1 MRALATSQRIDEFFR
16 ALGRAASSPSRIY
29 VTGGVTAVLLGLR
42 PSTIDID
49 LQLVPESD
57 EVLRAIQKLKDQLLV
72 NVELA
77 APDQFIPELPGWQER
92 SRFIRQ
98 EGPLSFLHYDFYS
111 QALAKIQRGHGKD
124 LADARGLAEQG
135 LVEGSKL
142 AELFAAI
149 EPSLYRYPAIDAAG
163 FRRAVEDFLAGLETL
178 PVLS

>member
-1 MRALATSQRIDEFFR
+1 MRALATSERIDEFFR
-16 ALGRAASSPSRIY
+16 ALGRAASSPSRVY

-49 LQLVPESD
+49 LKLMPESD
-57 EVLRAIQKLKDQLLV
+57 EVLRAIQTLKDRLQV

-135 LVEGSKL
+135 LIERENL
-142 AELFAAI
+142 TDLFAAI
-149 EPSLYRYPAIDAAG
+149 EPSVYRYPAIDAAG
-163 FRRAVEDFLAGLETL
+163 FRRAVEEFVAGLDAP